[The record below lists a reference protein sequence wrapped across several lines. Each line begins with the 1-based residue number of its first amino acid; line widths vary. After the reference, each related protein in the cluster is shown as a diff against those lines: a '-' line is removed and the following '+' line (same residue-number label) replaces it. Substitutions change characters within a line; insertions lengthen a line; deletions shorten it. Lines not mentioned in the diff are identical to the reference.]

1 MVVTLLVFGSF
12 LWTVAVPAVL
22 DAFGVDCLAEG
33 VRTPPAIFTKACLVA
48 GAKMMLI
55 QRVSFLQLVIASR
68 ICFKKDG
75 L

>member
-1 MVVTLLVFGSF
+1 MLVFDKF

-22 DAFGVDCLAEG
+22 DVFGVDCLAEG
-33 VRTPPAIFTKACLVA
+33 VRTPPAIFAKACLVA